1 MANTDL
7 VYDSIASSNMP
18 YREKS
23 IVRRMFDKMSEVGG
37 GYGAHPRDMMDHSIN
52 AVRQSGE
59 AVITGAALAA
69 IHIERDGGLEF
80 RKVPLD
86 LAIAVTAIAA
96 SVVMPRET
104 TRDAANIGGT
114 ALGIYTFRK
123 TADMLAAKKL
133 ARGGTPGGSKPGSKV
148 HGDYEDAD
156 CDDSDS
162 DVGEDPIDVAA
173 RNL

>member
-1 MANTDL
+1 
-7 VYDSIASSNMP
+7 
-18 YREKS
+18 
-23 IVRRMFDKMSEVGG
+23 
-37 GYGAHPRDMMDHSIN
+37 
-52 AVRQSGE
+52 
-59 AVITGAALAA
+59 
-69 IHIERDGGLEF
+69 
-80 RKVPLD
+80 
-86 LAIAVTAIAA
+86 
-96 SVVMPRET
+96 MPRET